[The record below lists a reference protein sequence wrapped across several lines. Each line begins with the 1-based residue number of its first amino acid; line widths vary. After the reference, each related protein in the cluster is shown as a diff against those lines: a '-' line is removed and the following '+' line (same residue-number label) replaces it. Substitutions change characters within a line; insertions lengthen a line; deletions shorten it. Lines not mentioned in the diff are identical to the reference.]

1 MAERGIECGRYLAR
15 IHLQPVFRN
24 RQHCCCDLTVSEFI
38 ADRVLALPFFNTITE
53 DEINEVVE
61 TLKTLV
67 KSLKAIRHPVLQA
80 A

>member
-24 RQHCCCDLTVSEFI
+24 RQHCCCDLTVTEFV
-38 ADRVLALPFFNTITE
+38 ADRVLASPFFNTITE

-67 KSLKAIRHPVLQA
+67 KSL
-80 A
+80 